1 MSYLSIEE
9 AVEDRH
15 EETLGRKR
23 GVSDPLG
30 EPLCLG
36 RGWGRDQMAQIWV
49 GTPITKQGYQDP
61 LRVTGGRGASSEQ
74 GLGGREA

>member
-1 MSYLSIEE
+1 MTRSGSRS
-9 AVEDRH
+9 AW
-15 EETLGRKR
+15 
-23 GVSDPLG
+23 
-30 EPLCLG
+30 G

-74 GLGGREA
+74 GLGGR